1 MLAEGGDL
9 DDPATFVRRI
19 NRLIVEGFAAQ
30 PNAAQ
35 PSAAQPKI
43 ILS

>member
-19 NRLIVEGFAAQ
+19 NRLIVEGLAARPNAAQ

-35 PSAAQPKI
+35 SKI
-43 ILS
+43 VLS